1 MRWPLRS
8 APPRPAMAIEVE
20 ARFRV
25 ADPGALERIAALTR
39 LGAADLGP
47 PSDVEEIDEYLDTD
61 DGALAAARW
70 ACRLRRRGG
79 TVIVSL
85 KGPPDADSGGWLHR
99 RPEVEGPAT
108 VDPQPERWPPSE
120 TRELLD
126 WLRGGQPLVVRLTL
140 RQHRTEREV
149 TADARRLGVLSVDE
163 VTVVAGGRAVG
174 RFGIVELELA
184 ADGEARGEALAEMAA
199 ELAALDG
206 LVAEP
211 RSKLERA
218 LELIGSR

>member
-1 MRWPLRS
+1 
-8 APPRPAMAIEVE
+8 MAIEVE

-25 ADPGALERIAALTR
+25 TEPEMLQYVAGLPR
-39 LGAADLGP
+39 LGAAELGP
-47 PSDVEEIDEYLDTD
+47 PMGIEEIDEYLDTT

-70 ACRLRRRGG
+70 ACRLRRRGT

-85 KGPPDADSGGWLHR
+85 KGPPEDGTGGWLHR

-108 VDPQPERWPPSE
+108 VEPRPERWPPSE
-120 TRELLD
+120 ARALLD
-126 WLRGGQPLVVRLTL
+126 GLRSGRPLVARLTL
-140 RQHRTEREV
+140 RQHRVERTV
-149 TADARRLGVLSVDE
+149 TVDGADLGVLSIDD
-163 VTVVAGGRAVG
+163 VTVVARDRAVG

-184 ADGEARGEALAEMAA
+184 ADRPATSRTLA
-199 ELAALDG
+199 ELATELAAIDG

-218 LELIGSR
+218 LEMIEAG